1 MAYLGPRL
9 GPSRVFLSGVSALR
23 LLSSAGMDDMGL
35 AMSRS
40 SLERLEF
47 DNVALKKLPLDP
59 SEEQGVR
66 QVKGACFSRVTPQP
80 LTKPRFVAVSHQALA
95 LLGLDGEEVV
105 NDPLGPEYLSGSKV
119 MLGSEPAAHCYCGHQ
134 FGQFAGQLGD
144 GAACY
149 LGEVKV
155 PSGQDPELLRENPS
169 GRWEIQVKGAGL
181 TPYSRQAD
189 GRKVLRSS
197 IREFLCSEAM
207 FFLGVPTTRAGSV
220 VTSDSRV
227 IRDVYYNGHARHERC
242 SVVLRIA
249 PTFIRFGSFEIFKP
263 ADEFTGRQGPSY
275 GRDEIRGQMID
286 YVIEM
291 FYPEIQQNYPDR
303 VERNVAFFREVVLR
317 TARLV
322 AQWQCVG
329 FCHGVLNTDNMSIL
343 GLTLDY
349 GPYGFMDRFDP
360 DFICNASDNS
370 GRYSYQAQPAI
381 CRWNLVK
388 LAEALA
394 PELPPDRAEAVLEE
408 YLDLYNR
415 FYLENMRK
423 KLGLLKKEDPEDEIM
438 ITKLLQ
444 TMHNTGADF
453 TNTFR
458 SLSLISCPTEENSEG
473 EEDSVKK
480 ATDLLIEQC
489 AIFWPIRI
497 ITVMFCICSE
507 LAMLLSMAQ
516 SNPTLFQM
524 ISDRA
529 TIARQLERLSKL
541 KDLMETTQEELKT
554 KQAEDWTSWITQYRK
569 RLARELEGQ
578 SDVQAVQEERVRVM
592 DSTNPR
598 VILRNYIAQNAIEAA
613 ENGDFSEVQR
623 VLKVLEKPFSSQP
636 GLELPAWVGGGGTS
650 AEGERD
656 EGEEQQQEA
665 ATSMARNPVPYDSK
679 PPAWAHEI
687 CVT

>member
-23 LLSSAGMDDMGL
+23 LVSAGMDDMGL

-59 SEEQGVR
+59 SEEPGVR

-80 LTKPRFVAVSHQALA
+80 LTKPRFVAVSHQAQA
-95 LLGLDGEEVV
+95 LLGLDGEEVL
-105 NDPLGPEYLSGSKV
+105 NDPLGPEYLSGSKI
-119 MLGSEPAAHCYCGHQ
+119 MPGSEPAAHCYCGHQ

-227 IRDVYYNGHARHERC
+227 IRDVYYNGNARHERC

-263 ADEFTGRQGPSY
+263 ANEFTGRQGPSY
-275 GRDEIRGQMID
+275 GRDEIRGRMMD

-291 FYPEIQQNYPDR
+291 FYPEIQENYPDR
-303 VERNVAFFREVVLR
+303 VERNVAFFREVVRR

-370 GRYSYQAQPAI
+370 GRYSYQAQPAV

-394 PELPPDRAEAVLEE
+394 PELPPDRAEAVLDE

-415 FYLENMRK
+415 FYLGNMRK
-423 KLGLLKKEDPEDEIM
+423 KLGLLKKEDPEDELL
-438 ITKLLQ
+438 ITELLQ

-480 ATDLLIEQC
+480 ATDFLIEQC
-489 AIFWPIRI
+489 ASLEELKAANKPTMDPR
-497 ITVMFCICSE
+497 E
-507 LAMLLSMAQ
+507 LAVLLSLAQ

-529 TIARQLERLSKL
+529 TMARQLERLSKL

-554 KQAEDWTSWITQYRK
+554 TQAEDWTSWITQYRK

-613 ENGDFSEVQR
+613 EKGDFSEVQR

-636 GLELPAWVGGGGTS
+636 GLELPARVGGGGTS

-665 ATSMARNPVPYDSK
+665 ATSMPRNPVPYDSK
-679 PPAWAHEI
+679 PPAWANEI

>member
-9 GPSRVFLSGVSALR
+9 GPSRAFLSGVSALR

-227 IRDVYYNGHARHERC
+227 IRDVYYSGHARHERC

-275 GRDEIRGQMID
+275 GRDEIRGQMMD

-489 AIFWPIRI
+489 ASIEELKAANKPTMDPR
-497 ITVMFCICSE
+497 E